1 MLCSQTIWAR
11 EISYKMKDRDERQ
24 SLTITYHRE
33 TESAW
38 SHKFPDSYFAET
50 TGALTQRILLVG
62 IKVG

>member
-11 EISYKMKDRDERQ
+11 EFSYKKRIEMKDNNW
-24 SLTITYHRE
+24 LLHI

-50 TGALTQRILLVG
+50 AGALTQRILSVG